1 MRIRDEDSWIKRGDL
16 KSVMGRGGSSMESGE
31 QRFVLKVSCAQ
42 CFKELSNCW
51 GNFKKTFN
59 GNQVAEVS
67 KHFTQFGILHKINIQ
82 GFNSKQSYLE
92 KL

>member
-1 MRIRDEDSWIKRGDL
+1 
-16 KSVMGRGGSSMESGE
+16 MESGE
-31 QRFVLKVSCAQ
+31 QRFVLKVNCAQ
-42 CFKELSNCW
+42 CFKELNNCW
-51 GNFKKTFN
+51 VNFKKTFN

-92 KL
+92 KLQEYQILILIYVCLLDEDKGLQA